1 MNGRRVGRAAAFG
14 AGLLA
19 LVAGLAVGIT
29 VGPRLTP
36 SGPTALGV
44 LAGVAAAGVALW
56 KLRSGGP
63 DSAVPAPWTDEGAVV
78 ADTPEEAS
86 RETRV
91 SGRAFAEVLD
101 RAGERARA
109 ADSVEE
115 GVATARE
122 PLRRTLEAAL
132 VEGGRDRDE
141 VETALAEGDWT
152 DDPEAAAVLDA
163 AVDPPDRSFRRRLR
177 AWLFPERAVRRRTT
191 RAVAAVTTATDEA
204 LPSLLGEDA
213 PRTVPV
219 LEPTLSELRRA
230 ADGTLHRS
238 ERAGVRGRPADGRA
252 KRADSR
258 FGRPDP
264 ADGYRHEYVP
274 TPGEGGAAPG
284 EEVPAPSEDAP
295 PPGED
300 GAASVE
306 AGKGTPPDAAPGR
319 GEAGEGGSATGP
331 GDEAGSSTGDG
342 GSGSA
347 DGDALADWDDGWLE
361 ASDG

>member
-284 EEVPAPSEDAP
+284 EEVPAPSED
-295 PPGED
+295 GE
-300 GAASVE
+300 AL
-306 AGKGTPPDAAPGR
+306 PPDAAPGR
-319 GEAGEGGSATGP
+319 GEAGEGGPATGP
-331 GDEAGSSTGDG
+331 GDEAGSSTGDE
-342 GSGSA
+342 GSESA